1 MAMTAERK
9 GRLLPWLVSL
19 ALVLIVVGAFEPF
32 YLRIFT
38 MNAAAA
44 RQSFTELPYRKLPG
58 FRPFILDA
66 DARTPSGARMA
77 IWMPLQQWEGG
88 YGYGFYR
95 AGFLAPSKTLVPMLT
110 MGADRL
116 APGQLASADYI
127 AAWHGEPLVVGF
139 APIWRSRDG
148 VLLRRVH

>member
-1 MAMTAERK
+1 MTAERRQQ
-9 GRLLPWLVSL
+9 RLVPWLVSL
-19 ALVLIVVGAFEPF
+19 AVVLIVAGAFEPF

-58 FRPFILDA
+58 FRQFILDA
-66 DARTPSGARMA
+66 DARTPAGARIA

-95 AGFLAPSKTLVPMLT
+95 AAFLAPAKTLVPMLT
-110 MGADRL
+110 IGTDRV
-116 APGQLASADYI
+116 APDQLASADYI
-127 AAWHGEPLVVGF
+127 AAWHGEPVVPGF
-139 APIWRSRDG
+139 VPIWRSRDG
-148 VLLRRVH
+148 ILLRHIP